1 MDLPGCSCDR
11 IESGSGSQKWT
22 FRVHHQLRS
31 TEVFAAESEK
41 EMLEWIEAIRQVI
54 VFMALKQ
61 EGGSQI
67 QINELVRSAS
77 TSSGLV
83 QSLSHYSDKH
93 IVLRTAQSKY
103 LSYMPSEGKLWLDP
117 NLTINAIFKVEPQVS
132 ETTSSTVFLLHSSG
146 KYLGVNSEDGQ
157 TAMMGIRTNLPKLG
171 WEWSHTLGKNTIA
184 LRSLLSGKLLSCEK
198 NVIKADKEQARTH
211 EKWEVEKVENLT
223 FVRSLLGTYI
233 SSRPNSGTIYGLSQV
248 QSYSVCWFVEFQP
261 EKRFTIR
268 SHQGLYLARNTPSLA
283 TEKELL
289 IAREAPYSW
298 QYEEGQNS
306 KLVPCYIIST
316 SEGEK
321 KYLSINLQG
330 DVWLSPNRPSFTAPA
345 ISESQLWLLA
355 SVRQNELLTLSQLEV
370 RVEQAAGKDM
380 ATFLNMVLQ
389 KFVTLPTRSSFLS
402 GDTLFV

>member
-1 MDLPGCSCDR
+1 MDCRRSNPTQYA
-11 IESGSGSQKWT
+11 GSSSFSRKKDSPYVPI
-22 FRVHHQLRS
+22 RV
-31 TEVFAAESEK
+31 
-41 EMLEWIEAIRQVI
+41 
-54 VFMALKQ
+54 
-61 EGGSQI
+61 
-67 QINELVRSAS
+67 
-77 TSSGLV
+77 
-83 QSLSHYSDKH
+83 
-93 IVLRTAQSKY
+93 
-103 LSYMPSEGKLWLDP
+103 
-117 NLTINAIFKVEPQVS
+117 NLACLLAWNPYVS
-132 ETTSSTVFLLHSSG
+132 PV
-146 KYLGVNSEDGQ
+146 
-157 TAMMGIRTNLPKLG
+157 
-171 WEWSHTLGKNTIA
+171 
-184 LRSLLSGKLLSCEK
+184 
-198 NVIKADKEQARTH
+198 
-211 EKWEVEKVENLT
+211 
-223 FVRSLLGTYI
+223 
-233 SSRPNSGTIYGLSQV
+233 
-248 QSYSVCWFVEFQP
+248 
-261 EKRFTIR
+261 
-268 SHQGLYLARNTPSLA
+268 GLYLARNTPSLA

-316 SEGEK
+316 SEGEKVPTNYQLSNINHQSFMLLPRFK